1 MVLGRCHTCGRVS
14 LSTVLCY
21 AAFHFTLTFYMSD
34 YLPLL
39 TYMWHE
45 TTPHPVLLLFILLF
59 QTIRSRLVFGSHPIL
74 CRAYPA
80 PGMQNHDR
88 WFAIRIR
95 EKVTNISTGFN
106 TVMTSKNLKMGKVKF
121 VLQWIFWKKNIYF
134 FCLLQGCPTFWPS
147 GGLHWKKRKCLGPH
161 IKHTKTTRI
170 ANEQKK
176 SGRSQV
182 NDPWQR

>member
-1 MVLGRCHTCGRVS
+1 MNLSSWQHFPRNSKKNISAEMVLGRCHTCGRVS

-45 TTPHPVLLLFILLF
+45 TTPHPVLLLFISLF

-74 CRAYPA
+74 CRAYPV

-121 VLQWIFWKKNIYF
+121 VLQWIFWKKKYIF
-134 FCLLQGCPTFWPS
+134 FVYYRGVQHFGLR
-147 GGLHWKKRKCLGPH
+147 GGYIERKGNVLG
-161 IKHTKTTRI
+161 HT
-170 ANEQKK
+170 
-176 SGRSQV
+176 
-182 NDPWQR
+182 